1 MKSTEIGSFPVALAL
16 RGRAVLV
23 VGGAEEAVQKI
34 PKLLAA
40 GALVT
45 VVAPHL
51 DAALVPLVRRQAV
64 RWFAREFSAGD
75 VRGAQV
81 VLLTLL
87 DEPLAQTLRGLANT
101 HHFLLCALDQPAYS
115 DFYLVATLT
124 RGPVQLAISTG
135 GRAPLLARR
144 LRQAL
149 EAALDTRFS
158 EFAEGF
164 AALRARVRTLSK
176 SARTEVLERA
186 LAGFAMEVTLRY
198 PESDGRA
205 GLPPPQEARER

>member
-23 VGGAEEAVQKI
+23 IGGAEEAVQKI
-34 PKLLAA
+34 PMLLAA

-45 VVAPHL
+45 VVAPRL
-51 DAALVPLVRRQAV
+51 DARLVPLVHRQAV
-64 RWFAREFSAGD
+64 RWFVRAFSASD
-75 VRGAQV
+75 VRGARV

-87 DEPLAQTLRGLANT
+87 DEPLARTLRGLADAQR
-101 HHFLLCALDQPAYS
+101 FWLCALDQPAYS

-149 EAALDTRFS
+149 EAALDARFS

-176 SARTEVLERA
+176 PARTEVLERA
-186 LAGFAMEVTLRY
+186 LVGFAMEVALRY
-198 PESDGRA
+198 PEPDGRA
-205 GLPPPQEARER
+205 GLPPPEEARER